1 MAGHLTGAADMT
13 AREPAAFCG
22 GRMRLDQGSRGG
34 SRGRPLVRPG
44 LLPLPCVLR
53 PCSALAT
60 VVAMLAVVV
69 VLGGGSGAGS
79 RPGHWSIARRCRYR
93 ALLGLTPL
101 VEGSSR
107 AWWRGPGDASTRAS
121 GGRLPR
127 QGALT
132 SRRQKCPIERW
143 RTRSDDPITT
153 LLMVGEDGGA
163 HPADLSMRASVIAA
177 CRRIRQ

>member
-1 MAGHLTGAADMT
+1 VGDLLFVLAYYLFPVYFGLV
-13 AREPAAFCG
+13 AR
-22 GRMRLDQGSRGG
+22 
-34 SRGRPLVRPG
+34 
-44 LLPLPCVLR
+44 LPRWSPCWQW
-53 PCSALAT
+53 SSS
-60 VVAMLAVVV
+60 
-69 VLGGGSGAGS
+69 LGGGSGAGS